1 MFYQKNL
8 ITKMMQTETLEDT
21 QNLTQEKQRG
31 VEMGLRDEYNGP
43 LGGDNSSN
51 ECEIEVEEIKLR
63 PRYVY
68 LFWWAT
74 IILMGQFEY
83 GYLLVYYGTCE
94 YVINAQLGWT
104 GTEKA
109 QLYPA
114 IITGVATVGLAFGA
128 FFAANLMARF
138 GKKRSLLIGNVIGLV
153 GVIITLFQF
162 FWTFVI
168 GRMIFGFGVG
178 IL

>member
-1 MFYQKNL
+1 
-8 ITKMMQTETLEDT
+8 MMQTETLEDT

-74 IILMGQFEY
+74 IILMG
-83 GYLLVYYGTCE
+83 
-94 YVINAQLGWT
+94 
-104 GTEKA
+104 
-109 QLYPA
+109 
-114 IITGVATVGLAFGA
+114 
-128 FFAANLMARF
+128 
-138 GKKRSLLIGNVIGLV
+138 
-153 GVIITLFQF
+153 
-162 FWTFVI
+162 
-168 GRMIFGFGVG
+168 
-178 IL
+178 